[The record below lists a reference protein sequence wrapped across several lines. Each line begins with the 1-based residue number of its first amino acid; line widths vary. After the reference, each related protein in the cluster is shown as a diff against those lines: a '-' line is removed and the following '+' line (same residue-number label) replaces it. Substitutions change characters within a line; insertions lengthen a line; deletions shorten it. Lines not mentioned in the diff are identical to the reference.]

1 MNVYQNA
8 VDALKE
14 CVKQSMESDIG
25 SNTQGEIWR
34 HYQGMK
40 TIAEQ
45 LKGKDDSVQFFLSES
60 EGKDLYDPDYNIA
73 AAGPVAID
81 FGDTYGKDVI
91 TFGDYKSQEYRPD

>member
-14 CVKQSMESDIG
+14 CVKQSMESDVS

-40 TIAEQ
+40 CIAEQ
-45 LKGKDDSVQFFLSES
+45 LQKTDHSTQFFLSES
-60 EGKDLYDPDYNIA
+60 EGKDLYDPDYNIQA
-73 AAGPVAID
+73 AQPVD
-81 FGDTYGKDVI
+81 LNLGLDSGKDVI
-91 TFGDYKSQEYRPD
+91 TFS

>member
-14 CVKQSMESDIG
+14 CVKQSMESDVP

-34 HYQGMK
+34 HYQGVK

-45 LKGKDDSVQFFLSES
+45 LGRRDSVQSFLT
-60 EGKDLYDPDYNIA
+60 EGKDLYDPDYNIQA
-73 AAGPVAID
+73 AQPVD
-81 FGDTYGKDVI
+81 LNLGLDSGKDVI
-91 TFGDYKSQEYRPD
+91 TFS

>member
-14 CVKQSMESDIG
+14 CVKQSMESDVP

-45 LKGKDDSVQFFLSES
+45 LEETDDLLHSQFFLSES
-60 EGKDLYDPDYNIA
+60 EGKDLYDPDYNIQA
-73 AAGPVAID
+73 AQPVDLNLSNDVI
-81 FGDTYGKDVI
+81 GNDVI
-91 TFGDYKSQEYRPD
+91 TFS

>member
-40 TIAEQ
+40 AIAEQ
-45 LKGKDDSVQFFLSES
+45 LKGKDDSIQFFLSES
-60 EGKDLYDPDYNIA
+60 EGKDLYDPDYNIQA
-73 AAGPVAID
+73 AQPVNLD
-81 FGDTYGKDVI
+81 SLYSGKDVI
-91 TFGDYKSQEYRPD
+91 TFS

>member
-14 CVKQSMESDIG
+14 CVKQSMESNVS

-40 TIAEQ
+40 CIAEQ
-45 LKGKDDSVQFFLSES
+45 LEAKDGSVQFFLSES
-60 EGKDLYDPDYNIA
+60 EGKDLYDPDYNIQA
-73 AAGPVAID
+73 AQSVDLGNL
-81 FGDTYGKDVI
+81 YSGKDVI
-91 TFGDYKSQEYRPD
+91 TFN

>member
-14 CVKQSMESDIG
+14 CVKQSMESDVP
-25 SNTQGEIWR
+25 SNTQGEIWS

-45 LKGKDDSVQFFLSES
+45 LKDADDLLHSQFFPSES
-60 EGKDLYDPDYNIA
+60 EGKDLYDPDYNIQA
-73 AAGPVAID
+73 AQPVDLD
-81 FGDTYGKDVI
+81 FGGGTDVI
-91 TFGDYKSQEYRPD
+91 TFS

>member
-14 CVKQSMESDIG
+14 CVKQSMESDVP

-40 TIAEQ
+40 MYLRTTS
-45 LKGKDDSVQFFLSES
+45 KDGFVSSIFPF
-60 EGKDLYDPDYNIA
+60 
-73 AAGPVAID
+73 
-81 FGDTYGKDVI
+81 
-91 TFGDYKSQEYRPD
+91 

>member
-14 CVKQSMESDIG
+14 CVKQSMESDVP

-40 TIAEQ
+40 TIAN
-45 LKGKDDSVQFFLSES
+45 
-60 EGKDLYDPDYNIA
+60 DLLTAPVPAAPEEPSSAIFGQALGREFYDPDYNVYA
-73 AAGPVAID
+73 AAAA
-81 FGDTYGKDVI
+81 DTISLDGGAGSDVI
-91 TFGDYKSQEYRPD
+91 TFS